1 MELKRGKGDDF
12 LQKNKFSWQVD
23 SNMEKCD
30 KHQVNFT
37 NEAIEMHIQVIALVD
52 WEFTFLGDSHSKRIH
67 SAQL

>member
-1 MELKRGKGDDF
+1 
-12 LQKNKFSWQVD
+12 
-23 SNMEKCD
+23 MEKCD

-52 WEFTFLGDSHSKRIH
+52 WEFMFLGDSSSKRIH